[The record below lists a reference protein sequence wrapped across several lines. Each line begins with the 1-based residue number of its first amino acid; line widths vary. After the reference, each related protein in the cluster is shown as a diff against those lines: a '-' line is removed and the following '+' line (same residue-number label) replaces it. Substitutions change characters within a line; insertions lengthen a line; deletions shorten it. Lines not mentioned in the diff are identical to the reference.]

1 MRDVEHEIWNSWWRL
16 DDDGLEDFVS
26 ESEYLDEDSSDDEK
40 QSAYTE
46 YVFDLLDDERANL
59 NIPVNGT
66 ILMYGDAGRWDG
78 AHYGASPC
86 GDNISGIFD
95 MFDYG
100 DNEVVFYVEDGD
112 VYARWSGHDNPMGTL
127 ALFRLADDDYLEQ
140 IEYEGIHGED
150 DFRANTESIAPQV
163 CAVYGW

>member
-86 GDNISGIFD
+86 GDNISGIF
-95 MFDYG
+95 
-100 DNEVVFYVEDGD
+100 
-112 VYARWSGHDNPMGTL
+112 VY
-127 ALFRLADDDYLEQ
+127 LFF
-140 IEYEGIHGED
+140 I
-150 DFRANTESIAPQV
+150 RAS
-163 CAVYGW
+163 